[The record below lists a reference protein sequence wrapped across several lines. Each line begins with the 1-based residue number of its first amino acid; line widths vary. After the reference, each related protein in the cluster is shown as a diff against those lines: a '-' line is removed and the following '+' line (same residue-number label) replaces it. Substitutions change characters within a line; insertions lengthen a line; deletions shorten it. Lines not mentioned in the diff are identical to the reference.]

1 VNLNLKG
8 RHLCGT
14 YSVAVTMKAFG
25 YNNISSNCAMVTER
39 FAIVHKSISVQYAT
53 LKFML
58 TYLSA
63 GCPDIVEG
71 NTLSLIIRFQS
82 CVAHN

>member
-1 VNLNLKG
+1 
-8 RHLCGT
+8 
-14 YSVAVTMKAFG
+14 MKAFG
-25 YNNISSNCAMVTER
+25 YNNISSNCAER